1 MSFLAL
7 SILAVAF
14 AGLHFSEGKPL
25 NAYIDVESFDVG
37 MAAVAIYLAPAGTY
51 IKCVF
56 NW

>member
-14 AGLHFSEGKPL
+14 AGLHFSEGI
-25 NAYIDVESFDVG
+25 YIDVESFDIG
-37 MAAVAIYLAPAGTY
+37 MAAVAIYSAPAGTY
-51 IKCVF
+51 VKYVF

>member
-14 AGLHFSEGKPL
+14 AGLHFSEG
-25 NAYIDVESFDVG
+25 NYEHIETEFFEVG
-37 MAAVAIYLAPAGTY
+37 MSAIAVYTAPGDTY
-51 IKCVF
+51 VKCVF